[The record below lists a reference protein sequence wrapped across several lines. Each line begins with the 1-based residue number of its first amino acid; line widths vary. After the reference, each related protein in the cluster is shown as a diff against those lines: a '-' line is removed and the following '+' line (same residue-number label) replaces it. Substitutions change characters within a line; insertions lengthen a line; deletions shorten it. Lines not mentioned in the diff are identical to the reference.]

1 MSRAKLCAQISM
13 GTKMADRAPNLAI
26 VLMFWELGLNT
37 NEIANRMGAREVDV
51 YHVLIRGLEVK
62 RKSRRDKHRTTL
74 PA

>member
-1 MSRAKLCAQISM
+1 MSRAKLCALIFM
-13 GTKMADRAPNLAI
+13 ERGMADKIPNLAL

-37 NEIANRMGAREVDV
+37 NEIASRMGAREVDV